1 MRAHTETDN
10 NRNSNSSFECQN
22 DLEKTMGAGERH
34 LIHGR
39 NSPVFTAKKHMRRR
53 MQVKIIPLDTRLLN
67 INLTNINQVRLN
79 A

>member
-22 DLEKTMGAGERH
+22 DLVKTMGAGERH

-39 NSPVFTAKKHMRRR
+39 NSPMQSRR
-53 MQVKIIPLDTRLLN
+53 MQVKITPLDTRLLN